1 MDSVRDFARYL
12 ARIEIWG
19 VALAVFG
26 SMVVTGLLPWAV
38 LFLAVFWGIRRL
50 AWGRISRQTPVD
62 VPLLILGL
70 IVPFNAW
77 ISPLPEKSLPQLYRL
92 LVGMGWFYAIVNG
105 VASNPSNNALQ
116 ARRWLQWMVWLITL
130 GAVALAFFSL
140 FSVEWA
146 VDKLPFIP
154 PAVYSYASIW
164 VRDTVHPNVMAGTLA
179 ILLPIPLGVV
189 LFGGKE
195 MKGLERTV
203 LAGGTLIVAVFMLLT
218 QSRGAMLAMGAAVAV
233 LVLLRWRRGWMGV
246 SAGAIVTLGLIWE
259 VGLTRVLDAML
270 VSATLNGANGRFQ
283 IWRRAL
289 YMIQDFPLTGVGM
302 GLFGDVAD
310 ALYPF
315 VGVEP
320 GVIPHAHQLFLQIAV
335 DLGVP
340 GLIAWFAV
348 FVIVSVAAWQVYR
361 AAQQKEDRWLMGL
374 GTGLL
379 ASQVALIVHGLLDA
393 VTWGMVRSAPIVW
406 GIWGL
411 VIATYMRRRL

>member
-1 MDSVRDFARYL
+1 
-12 ARIEIWG
+12 
-19 VALAVFG
+19 
-26 SMVVTGLLPWAV
+26 
-38 LFLAVFWGIRRL
+38 
-50 AWGRISRQTPVD
+50 
-62 VPLLILGL
+62 
-70 IVPFNAW
+70 
-77 ISPLPEKSLPQLYRL
+77 
-92 LVGMGWFYAIVNG
+92 MGWFYAIVNG

-340 GLIAWFAV
+340 GLSAWLAV